1 MHPQLNGNAPTP
13 EAVLAALDDEGCR
26 ALLLA
31 AEDSYSAQELSE
43 RADVP
48 LSTTYRKLEQLADAK
63 LVAEETQIRTDGK
76 HTTRYRT
83 DFQAVRV
90 ALRDFEAF
98 EVEIDRPDRSPDQQ
112 LADLWAQVREET

>member
-1 MHPQLNGNAPTP
+1 MRNQLRDDAPTP

-26 ALLLA
+26 AILLA
-31 AEDSYSAQELSE
+31 AEGSYSAQELSE

-48 LSTTYRKLEQLADAK
+48 LSTTYRKLEQLTEAQ

-83 DFQAVRV
+83 DFEAVRV

-98 EVEIDRPDRSPDQQ
+98 EVEIDRPEQTPDQQ